1 MKKNKKVKKS
11 KKESKNFL
19 DFIPIKV
26 EKIETNLK
34 EDGFVDLIIPR
45 DGFLDKIVRKIA
57 KTPDKKVIS
66 LDLLGS
72 SVWKAIDSY
81 RNVGDIAMVIKEEF
95 GEDADPL
102 YDRLLPFINLLSNNE
117 FITLKRVDGKC

>member
-1 MKKNKKVKKS
+1 MGRKTKVKKS

-19 DFIPIKV
+19 DFIPVKV

-34 EDGFVDLIIPR
+34 ADGFVDLIIPR
-45 DGFLDKIVRKIA
+45 DGFLDRTVRKIA

-72 SVWKAIDSY
+72 SVWKAIDNY

-102 YDRLLPFINLLSNNE
+102 YDRLLPFINLLNNNE
-117 FITLKRVDGKC
+117 FISLKRVDEKC

>member
-1 MKKNKKVKKS
+1 MGRKTKVKKS
-11 KKESKNFL
+11 KKESKSFL
-19 DFIPIKV
+19 DFIPVKV

-34 EDGFVDLIIPR
+34 ADGFVDLIIPR
-45 DGFLDKIVRKIA
+45 DGFLDRTVRKIA

-72 SVWKAIDSY
+72 SVWKAIDNY

-102 YDRLLPFINLLSNNE
+102 YDRLLPFINLLNNNE
-117 FITLKRVDGKC
+117 FISLKRVDEKC